1 MPLLVYLNR
10 AISTNIN
17 YKANYF
23 TGRNFSNIL
32 NMDEH
37 VFFTC
42 FTSSR
47 AKQAWL
53 ENLVS
58 QKNIYI
64 LVPPSVFFPRMN
76 FPGRTLRK
84 PGLSTGRQRELP
96 KRRNLH
102 LAWVRVTHIL
112 VANVALVGYCT
123 KYRPLQHPNIKLPC
137 NNDKATTGGT
147 TNDSPFTAEFPAFPA
162 LWDCSLSVS
171 VCRMAPSC
179 GLMSY
184 LYSGLTSRV
193 TAPASL

>member
-17 YKANYF
+17 NKTNYL
-23 TGRNFSNIL
+23 TGQHFSNTL

-42 FTSSR
+42 FTSST

-58 QKNIYI
+58 QKKFI
-64 LVPPSVFFPRMN
+64 LVPPSVFFPRNN

-84 PGLSTGRQRELP
+84 PGPSTGRQRELP
-96 KRRNLH
+96 KRRKLD
-102 LAWVRVTHIL
+102 LAWVRATHIF

-137 NNDKATTGGT
+137 NNDKGITGGT
-147 TNDSPFTAEFPAFPA
+147 TNDSPFTAEFPALLA
-162 LWDCSLSVS
+162 LWVCSLSVS
-171 VCRMAPSC
+171 VCRMAPSRSVG
-179 GLMSY
+179 GL
-184 LYSGLTSRV
+184 
-193 TAPASL
+193 A

>member
-17 YKANYF
+17 NKTNYF
-23 TGRNFSNIL
+23 TGQHFSNTL

-53 ENLVS
+53 ENLGFFN
-58 QKNIYI
+58 KNFFI
-64 LVPPSVFFPRMN
+64 LVPPSVFFPRNN

-84 PGLSTGRQRELP
+84 PGPSTGRQRELP
-96 KRRNLH
+96 KRRKLD
-102 LAWVRVTHIL
+102 LAWVRATHIL

-123 KYRPLQHPNIKLPC
+123 KYRPLQHPNKKLP
-137 NNDKATTGGT
+137 
-147 TNDSPFTAEFPAFPA
+147 
-162 LWDCSLSVS
+162 
-171 VCRMAPSC
+171 
-179 GLMSY
+179 
-184 LYSGLTSRV
+184 
-193 TAPASL
+193 